1 VDAHSWVVLASM
13 HHNEI
18 IGIAAREF
26 FPLVSSFHSSFLSLF
41 VTQLTFSFSWKWNEH
56 LVFPLPR
63 RVLFLLAFISFS
75 LILVRILIRSYS
87 RSHFY
92 IIRTN
97 ILLSRYQRTNCA

>member
-1 VDAHSWVVLASM
+1 MDAHSWVVLASM